1 MNISGVGIWSAGLR
15 FRDDAETLEA
25 AAELEDLGYTSI
37 WMPDYNGGIFA
48 AAERM
53 LAATGTMVVASGI
66 LSVWVYS
73 AEEAAAA
80 YHRLR
85 DAYGDRFL
93 MGIGV
98 SHAPVVETVLE
109 NVRYE
114 KPLRVMAAFL
124 DGLDSAATPVSEE
137 ARVLAAL
144 GPKML
149 ELAGR
154 RAGGAHPYNVTPE
167 HTALARKTLGP
178 TKQLI
183 PEQAVALTTNADEG
197 RQLGREFLHHYLELP
212 NYANNLRRLGF
223 TDDDFADGGSD
234 RLVDAVIAWGDL
246 DKIASRI
253 KEHLDAGADSVC
265 VQVVSDGDRGGMV
278 GLHRQVGRDLAPAL
292 TRL

>member
-1 MNISGVGIWSAGLR
+1 MKISGVGIWSAGLR
-15 FRDDAETLEA
+15 FRDDAETVEA

-37 WMPDYNGGIFA
+37 WMPDYNGGIFE

-53 LAATGTMVVASGI
+53 LAATRTMVVASGI

-85 DAYGDRFL
+85 DAHGDRFL

-98 SHAPVVETVLE
+98 SHAPVVEGLFE

-114 KPLRVMAAFL
+114 KPLRAMETFL
-124 DGLDSAATPVSEE
+124 DGLDSAATPVPQE

-149 ELAGR
+149 ELASR

-167 HTALARKTLGP
+167 HTALARTTLGP
-178 TKQLI
+178 TKRLI
-183 PEQAVALTTNADEG
+183 PEQAVALTTNVDEG
-197 RQLGREFLHHYLELP
+197 RRLGREFLLHYLELP

-223 TDDDFADGGSD
+223 TDHDFADGGSD

-253 KEHLDAGADSVC
+253 KEHRDAGADSVC

-278 GLHRQVGRDLAPAL
+278 GLHRPAWRDLAPAL
-292 TRL
+292 TD